1 VCWLCVCEVDAG
13 GELLWPLRGTRQRV
27 GAVMWFKGRLAAG
40 VSLFV
45 LQQKV
50 PAQLQ
55 GLCARLQLCAAL
67 AAGQAPR

>member
-1 VCWLCVCEVDAG
+1 MQG
-13 GELLWPLRGTRQRV
+13 GESLWPLGETTQRV
-27 GAVMWFKGRLAAG
+27 VAIIWFKGRLAAG

-50 PAQLQ
+50 LAQLQ

-67 AAGQAPR
+67 AAGQAPQ